1 MRRCPCLRNDSPARS
16 ARRGL
21 RPERRGEA
29 VQPRFL
35 LAVPRCRA
43 VPRVPSGVCVCV
55 CIVCEKRL
63 GFILPALDD
72 RPVPPEVL
80 SSGEQWPQPVSRA
93 PCSVGGGLSVRPQ
106 PRDPEPARVSIS
118 TEVAP
123 AAASLCRDPLRP
135 ASRHRTPFLGCKT
148 FVSLPAG
155 FSWPPCWGVGP
166 QDSWPQGGEQ
176 WAAGRTEQY
185 PVGLRLG
192 ERAPHAEGGEG
203 VASGPRP
210 PRRSREHRT
219 QGRPSRRPR
228 RVTVTR
234 TGDS

>member
-29 VQPRFL
+29 VRPRFL
-35 LAVPRCRA
+35 LTVPRCRA

-63 GFILPALDD
+63 GVILPALDD

-135 ASRHRTPFLGCKT
+135 ASRHRTPSPGLQDVRPTACWFLLASMLGCRSPGLVAPGRGA
-148 FVSLPAG
+148 VSRG
-155 FSWPPCWGVGP
+155 
-166 QDSWPQGGEQ
+166 
-176 WAAGRTEQY
+176 T
-185 PVGLRLG
+185 
-192 ERAPHAEGGEG
+192 H
-203 VASGPRP
+203 
-210 PRRSREHRT
+210 
-219 QGRPSRRPR
+219 
-228 RVTVTR
+228 
-234 TGDS
+234 